1 MARAPGRHLLVTGVG
16 QGAAAVTTHGLQH
29 PGDLGQV
36 MLQAPETAAGEDR
49 LLDRGLGA
57 QGPRQHHS
65 QRQAEPQ
72 QAAHQ
77 PLAQPAQ
84 RMNPGPIPAAPQR
97 ALVRQGRAGRPMLR
111 ARCCSIEV
119 TGKTGHGQPGA
130 RPSRM
135 AQAARAVTP
144 DSPRCWRNRS

>member
-1 MARAPGRHLLVTGVG
+1 
-16 QGAAAVTTHGLQH
+16 
-29 PGDLGQV
+29 
-36 MLQAPETAAGEDR
+36 MLQAPEAAAGEDR

-57 QGPRQHHS
+57 QGPRQHHN

-84 RMNPGPIPAAPQR
+84 RRNPGPIPATPQR

-119 TGKTGHGQPGA
+119 TGKAGHGQPGA

-135 AQAARAVTP
+135 AQAARPVTP
-144 DSPRCWRNRS
+144 DSPSSWRNRS